1 MYDLSYFKHC
11 ACIYSIFK
19 WSLFKKFSI
28 LTNTHLYSLLDLVRH
43 KIGRK
48 NPNLVKDGINR

>member
-1 MYDLSYFKHC
+1 MYIQYKLNDLY
-11 ACIYSIFK
+11 
-19 WSLFKKFSI
+19 LKKFSI